1 MSHRG
6 SNCATLSGTVPTAAT
21 ARPPRRVLLL
31 TLLVC
36 ALAGPSFWLTGTAQA
51 KCGQKRSAGPAQRPG
66 VARPPLVIGDSV
78 LYDAVPGLARLG
90 FEANGMI
97 CRRMDQG
104 LAILRSR
111 AKRRILPRLVVLELG
126 ANGTVTT
133 AQVDEAL
140 ALVGSRGK
148 LVLLTPTDTDRPK
161 GADAIVM
168 RLAALR
174 TPARVRVLEWATL
187 AAVHPEWMAKD
198 GVHLRNQAGIDGLI
212 ALIAQSTSAA
222 PPPPPPTTGGLPA
235 P

>member
-1 MSHRG
+1 M
-6 SNCATLSGTVPTAAT
+6 V
-21 ARPPRRVLLL
+21 RRRLVLALL
-31 TLLVC
+31 AC
-36 ALAGPSFWLTGTAQA
+36 ALAVQAGGLTGTAQA
-51 KCGQKRSAGPAQRPG
+51 KCGQKRTAAPARRAD

-126 ANGTVTT
+126 ANGTVTS

-140 ALVGSRGK
+140 ALIGPRGK

-174 TPARVRVLEWATL
+174 TPTRVRVLEWAALTL
-187 AAVHPEWMAKD
+187 THPEWMAKD
-198 GVHLRNQAGIDGLI
+198 GVHLHDQAGIAGLI
-212 ALIAQSTSAA
+212 ALIAQSTSSA